1 MAPTL
6 RSSPPRSSTRPT
18 LTRDLPDR
26 LVAHPQ
32 RRCARNQSKVT
43 QLLVDA
49 NADPTLAMASSGT
62 TPAAIAQKNGH
73 AEVMEVIQKAAPAS
87 APPAEEPEEQV
98 EDFEVFLAEQL
109 LIHPVTPPDDLLRR
123 VWPN

>member
-1 MAPTL
+1 MARR

-98 EDFEVFLAEQL
+98 EDFVVKVL
-109 LIHPVTPPDDLLRR
+109 
-123 VWPN
+123 